1 MKNLPDDWTTFYKTC
16 RKCGHKFHASAGACS
31 KCLKDFED
39 KHLKDI
45 LNDIFNP
52 KRND

>member
-1 MKNLPDDWTTFYKTC
+1 MKNLPDDWATFHRTC
-16 RKCGHKFHASAGACS
+16 RKCGCKFHASAGACS
-31 KCLKDFED
+31 KCLKDLED